1 MLILPLAQGNNRP
14 QGDLEDLLGDVGDDY
29 TVPTSPGGIPDIPL
43 NAEHPYHL
51 VVV

>member
-1 MLILPLAQGNNRP
+1 MLVSPPAQGYNCP
-14 QGDLEDLLGDVGDDY
+14 QGDLEDLLGDMGDNY
-29 TVPTSPGGIPDIPL
+29 TVPTSPDGLPDIPL